1 MLDKK
6 EIELEVGLS
15 WDGEEKIENS
25 AKIFLS
31 ASGDDLAVRLV
42 APYYGDLAPPG
53 GQPGEPYSNLWD
65 YEVVELFFLNDAEE
79 YLELEFGPHA
89 QHLVLLLKGTRNI
102 VKQKLPLQYTAEIQ
116 GHVWTGSAIIP
127 GSYFPPICTK
137 INGYAIHGTGNNRK
151 YEAVFEVAGPQ
162 PDFHRIHKFGAF
174 NLADILVSNSRSDHS
189 KIWEGVLSEDDK

>member
-89 QHLVLLLKGTRNI
+89 QHLVLLLKGTRLDAGCI
-102 VKQKLPLQYTAEIQ
+102 VVKESCY
-116 GHVWTGSAIIP
+116 S
-127 GSYFPPICTK
+127 
-137 INGYAIHGTGNNRK
+137 INGKNYLYSTLLKSRDMFGQGRQLFQVPIFHPYARKLMATLSTEQEITGNMRLFLRWLDLSQTST
-151 YEAVFEVAGPQ
+151 EF
-162 PDFHRIHKFGAF
+162 I
-174 NLADILVSNSRSDHS
+174 NSELL
-189 KIWEGVLSEDDK
+189 I

>member
-89 QHLVLLLKGTRNI
+89 QHLVLLLKGTSTLLKSRDMFGQGRQLFQVPI
-102 VKQKLPLQYTAEIQ
+102 FHPYARKLMATLSTEQEI
-116 GHVWTGSAIIP
+116 
-127 GSYFPPICTK
+127 
-137 INGYAIHGTGNNRK
+137 TGNMRLFLRWLDLSQTST
-151 YEAVFEVAGPQ
+151 EF
-162 PDFHRIHKFGAF
+162 I
-174 NLADILVSNSRSDHS
+174 NSELL
-189 KIWEGVLSEDDK
+189 I

>member
-89 QHLVLLLKGTRNI
+89 QHLVLLLK
-102 VKQKLPLQYTAEIQ
+102 YTAEIQ